1 MRKIVFLY
9 CSVLLASQ
17 LYAQT
22 PALLQTDSLQRYIQT
37 AMNAWRIPAVAV
49 CIVKDGRIVHQ
60 QAYGIANL
68 RTKQPVNT
76 QTVFPIA
83 SISKTFTGTLFA
95 TMEADKLIS
104 LNDHVTKWLPGFR
117 MKDSLYSQELILAD
131 ILSHRSGWKTFQ
143 GDLIN
148 TESDLDYPKMIQLF
162 SQQKP
167 AYPLRTRFGYSNFG
181 FMIAGEAVKS
191 ITGRSWNTYLHQR
204 LIAPLGMHR
213 TFVDANLIMQDQ
225 NKAAGHSLVADSLV
239 ALTEDKIEPFG
250 HGGMYAS
257 IEDLGK
263 WMQVLLNKGKGADG
277 QVIPESALEKMWSS
291 HTIIGKSRAA
301 DRQQYFKTY
310 GIGWEIMQY
319 HDHEIMQHN
328 GAYSG
333 ALTSLTVIPSMQVG
347 VVVLTN
353 QDNHILQETLKWQII
368 DAYLKREMPDYTKQ
382 QIERQAARKKS
393 SNQQESAPL
402 SEAFAIDMQQIVGD
416 YFCTGYGKASI
427 RFQAG
432 QYILK
437 LEHHPAL
444 SGVLTEMGKE
454 QLLCTYNH
462 PMFGKMPFRFKLKA
476 GKVESFELLVDPFVE
491 ADAYLFSKVV
501 KK

>member
-1 MRKIVFLY
+1 MRKIISLY
-9 CSVLLASQ
+9 CCILFTTLAN
-17 LYAQT
+17 AQA
-22 PALLQTDSLQRYIQT
+22 PALMQSDSLQRYIQA
-37 AMNAWRIPAVAV
+37 AMKAWRIPAVAV
-49 CIVKDGRIVHQ
+49 CIVKDEKIVHQ
-60 QAYGIANL
+60 QAYGVANVY
-68 RTKQPVNT
+68 TKQLANT

-104 LNDHVTKWLPGFR
+104 LNDLVAKWLPGFR
-117 MKDSLYSQELILAD
+117 MKDTLYSQQLMLAD
-131 ILSHRSGWKTFQ
+131 ILSHRSGWKTFR

-167 AYPLRTRFGYSNFG
+167 IYPLRTRFGYSNFG

-191 ITGRSWNTYLHQR
+191 ITGSSWNKYLYKR
-204 LIAPLGMHR
+204 LLAPLAMSR
-213 TFVDANLIMQDQ
+213 TFVDASLIAQDQ
-225 NKAAGHSLVADSLV
+225 NKAAGHSIVSDSLV
-239 ALTEDKIEPFG
+239 ALIADKIEPFS

-263 WMQVLLNKGKGADG
+263 WMQVLLNKGKWTDA
-277 QVIPESALEKMWSS
+277 QVIPESALDKMWMS

-319 HDHEIMQHN
+319 NSQEIMQHN

-333 ALTSLTVIPSMQVG
+333 ALTSLTVIPSMQLG
-347 VVVLTN
+347 VAVLTN
-353 QDNHILQETLKWQII
+353 QDKHILQETLKWQII
-368 DAYLKREMPDYTKQ
+368 DAYLKREVPDYTKQ
-382 QIERQAARKKS
+382 QIERQAARKS
-393 SNQQESAPL
+393 AGGQQEASPPPA
-402 SEAFAIDMQQIVGD
+402 AFAIDMQEIVGD
-416 YFCTGYGKASI
+416 YFCEGYGKASI
-427 RFQAG
+427 RKESG

-444 SGVLTEMGKE
+444 LGVLTAMGKE
-454 QLLCTYNH
+454 ELLCTYNH

-491 ADAYLFSKVV
+491 ADAYLFHKVV

>member
-68 RTKQPVNT
+68 RTKKPVNT

-104 LNDHVTKWLPGFR
+104 LNDHVTKWLPDFR

-181 FMIAGEAVKS
+181 FMIAGETVKS

-204 LIAPLGMHR
+204 LLAPLGMHR

-225 NKAAGHSLVADSLV
+225 NKAAGHSFVADSLV

-277 QVIPESALEKMWSS
+277 QVIPESALEKMWTS

-319 HDHEIMQHN
+319 HDQEIMQHN

-333 ALTSLTVIPSMQVG
+333 ALTSLTVIPSMQLG
-347 VVVLTN
+347 VVILTN

-416 YFCTGYGKASI
+416 YFCAGYGKASI

-432 QYILK
+432 QYVLK

-462 PMFGKMPFRFKLKA
+462 PMFGKMPFRFKLKE
-476 GKVESFELLVDPFVE
+476 GKVQSFELLVDPFVE
-491 ADAYLFSKVV
+491 ADPYLFNKVA
-501 KK
+501 KD

>member
-1 MRKIVFLY
+1 
-9 CSVLLASQ
+9 
-17 LYAQT
+17 
-22 PALLQTDSLQRYIQT
+22 
-37 AMNAWRIPAVAV
+37 
-49 CIVKDGRIVHQ
+49 
-60 QAYGIANL
+60 
-68 RTKQPVNT
+68 
-76 QTVFPIA
+76 
-83 SISKTFTGTLFA
+83 
-95 TMEADKLIS
+95 
-104 LNDHVTKWLPGFR
+104 
-117 MKDSLYSQELILAD
+117 MKDSLYSQELMLSD

-191 ITGRSWNTYLHQR
+191 ITGNSWNKYLHKR
-204 LIAPLGMHR
+204 LLAPLGMSR
-213 TFVDANLIMQDQ
+213 TFVDASLIAQDQ
-225 NKAAGHSLVADSLV
+225 NKAAGHSIVSDSLV
-239 ALTEDKIEPFG
+239 ALTADKIEPFS

-263 WMQVLLNKGKGADG
+263 WMQVLLNKGKGAVG
-277 QVIPESALEKMWSS
+277 QIIPESALEKMWMS

-319 HDHEIMQHN
+319 HNHEIMQHN

-333 ALTSLTVIPSMQVG
+333 ALTSLTVIPSMRLG
-347 VVVLTN
+347 VAILTN
-353 QDNHILQETLKWQII
+353 QDNHILQETLKWQVI
-368 DAYLKREMPDYTKQ
+368 DSYLKREVPDYTKQ
-382 QIERQAARKKS
+382 QIERQAARKTES
-393 SNQQESAPL
+393 TQQASAAQT
-402 SEAFAIDMQQIVGD
+402 EAFAIDMQEIVGD
-416 YFCTGYGKASI
+416 YFCEGYGKASI
-427 RFQAG
+427 RKQSG

-444 SGVLTEMGKE
+444 SGVLTAMGKE

-462 PMFGKMPFRFKLKA
+462 PMFGKMPFRFKLKD
-476 GKVESFELLVDPFVE
+476 GKVQSFELLVDPFVE
-491 ADAYLFSKVV
+491 ADPYLFNKVA
-501 KK
+501 KD

>member
-22 PALLQTDSLQRYIQT
+22 TVLLQSDSLQRYIQT

-49 CIVKDGRIVHQ
+49 CIVKEGRVVHQ

-148 TESDLDYPKMIQLF
+148 TESDLDYPNMIQLF

-191 ITGRSWNTYLHQR
+191 ITGRTWNTYLHQR
-204 LIAPLGMHR
+204 LLAPLGMHR

-225 NKAAGHSLVADSLV
+225 NKAAGHSFVADSLV

-263 WMQVLLNKGKGADG
+263 WMQVLLNKGKGAGG
-277 QVIPESALEKMWSS
+277 QVIPETALEKMWTS

-319 HDHEIMQHN
+319 HNQEIMQHN

-333 ALTSLTVIPSMQVG
+333 ALTSLTVIPSMQLG

-368 DAYLKREMPDYTKQ
+368 DAYLKREVPDYTKQ

-416 YFCTGYGKASI
+416 YFCAGYGKASI

-437 LEHHPAL
+437 LEHHPVL
-444 SGVLTEMGKE
+444 SGVLTEMGKD

-462 PMFGKMPFRFKLKA
+462 PMFGKMPFHFKLKE
-476 GKVESFELLVDPFVE
+476 GKVQSFELIVDPFVE
-491 ADAYLFSKVV
+491 ADPYLFNKVA
-501 KK
+501 KD